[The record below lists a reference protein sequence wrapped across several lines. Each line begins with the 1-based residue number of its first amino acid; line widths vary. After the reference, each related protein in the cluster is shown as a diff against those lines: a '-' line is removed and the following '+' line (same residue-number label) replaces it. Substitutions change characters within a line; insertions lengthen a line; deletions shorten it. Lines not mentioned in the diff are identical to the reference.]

1 MPIDI
6 NTLTYDTPLPVE
18 MATFWPS
25 INNKVKLQ
33 SMLIDC
39 IIEGHKFQT
48 VDVVISGII
57 GHGSDAAVCKR
68 ISKFDQNISSILELD
83 LDIEEADVRI
93 MPHTFHAVRHETT
106 NVVLVNASFS
116 WLA

>member
-39 IIEGHKFQT
+39 IIEEHKFQT
-48 VDVVISGII
+48 VDVVISAII
-57 GHGSDAAVCKR
+57 GHEVMQQFAKEYLNLIR
-68 ISKFDQNISSILELD
+68 I
-83 LDIEEADVRI
+83 
-93 MPHTFHAVRHETT
+93 FHQ
-106 NVVLVNASFS
+106 F
-116 WLA
+116 